1 MHLVFVAVF
10 IIVVGIYLKNVVVVN
25 FGNVVVI
32 VAVFGITFIVNC
44 VMVIV
49 NITFSFGILY
59 VTSVLFFNSNFNYT
73 YMPY

>member
-10 IIVVGIYLKNVVVVN
+10 IIVVGICLKNFVVVN

-44 VMVIV
+44 VMVIE
-49 NITFSFGILY
+49 NITFCFGILY
-59 VTSVLFFNSNFNYT
+59 VTSVLLFNSNFNYT